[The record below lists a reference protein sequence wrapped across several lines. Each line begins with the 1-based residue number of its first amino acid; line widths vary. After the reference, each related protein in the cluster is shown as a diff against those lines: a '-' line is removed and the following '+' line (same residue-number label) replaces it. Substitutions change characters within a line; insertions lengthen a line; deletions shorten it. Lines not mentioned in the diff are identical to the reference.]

1 MILARKPCRSEIV
14 LSFQAKNRD
23 ARSIA
28 KATFLALYPDTKYFS
43 KDNSAISR
51 ISIDDHVITIRIEAD
66 DISSLRASINSY
78 LRLSGLCIDT
88 LSDS

>member
-14 LSFQAKNRD
+14 LSFQAKNKD

-28 KATFLALYPDTKYFS
+28 TATFLALNPDTKYFS
-43 KDNSAISR
+43 KDNSTTSQ
-51 ISIDDHVITIRIEAD
+51 ISIENHVITIRVEAE

-78 LRLSGLCIDT
+78 LGLSGLCIDI